1 MGLTFD
7 WLGEGSLSTCI
18 GTDITRQKI
27 LSALGSE
34 RSDHWDEVRGPRVP
48 ATQHG
53 IVAIGFPID
62 ILIGRLFSLLVVPDM
77 QAFIR
82 EPD

>member
-1 MGLTFD
+1 M
-7 WLGEGSLSTCI
+7 
-18 GTDITRQKI
+18 
-27 LSALGSE
+27 
-34 RSDHWDEVRGPRVP
+34 RGPRVP